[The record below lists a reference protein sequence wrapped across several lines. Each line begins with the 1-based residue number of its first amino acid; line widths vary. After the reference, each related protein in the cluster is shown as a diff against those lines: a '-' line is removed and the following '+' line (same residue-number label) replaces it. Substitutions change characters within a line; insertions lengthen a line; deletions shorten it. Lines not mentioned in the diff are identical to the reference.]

1 VALGSQRCPPAH
13 PEAQRRKVFGMHP
26 SERKEERKKERKKEM
41 LLYLQN
47 S

>member
-26 SERKEERKKERKKEM
+26 SERKEERKKERNAVISSKQ
-41 LLYLQN
+41 LTR
-47 S
+47 